1 MSETYSKAELV
12 AEIAEKFD
20 VTKVKAG
27 EILDFAFD
35 NIVKKAKKGARVSL
49 HGFGTFGVRKRAA
62 RKGRNPKT
70 GEEIKVKASKTL
82 GFKPAKGVK
91 DAL

>member
-1 MSETYSKAELV
+1 MSETYTKAELV
-12 AEIAEKFD
+12 AEVAEKFELS
-20 VTKVKAG
+20 KVKAA
-27 EILDFAFD
+27 EILDHSFES
-35 NIVKKAKKGARVSL
+35 IVKKAKKGVRVSL
-49 HGFGTFGVRKRAA
+49 HGFGTFDVRKRSA

-82 GFKPAKGVK
+82 GFKPAKAVK

>member
-12 AEIAEKFD
+12 AEIADKFEL
-20 VTKVKAG
+20 TKVKAA
-27 EILDFAFD
+27 EIVDFAFD
-35 NIVKKAKKGARVSL
+35 SIVKKAKKGARVSF
-49 HGFGTFGVRKRAA
+49 HGFGIFGVRKRAA

-82 GFKPAKGVK
+82 GFKPAKSVK